1 MDTATGSFR
10 AANDS
15 HQHRRW
21 QYGAEVARKIS
32 TGVVF
37 VNLPTMVRADLPFGG
52 IRHSGYGR
60 EQLGLGIVDINAEL
74 WLGTRPSASAS
85 RHEFNASVIRDWPV
99 PTDVHHLEQ
108 RGAARGINL
117 VVLLIWYTHRRASR
131 RLGKLQNDLDAL
143 RQAFD
148 LMSSRLLMT
157 VLNRKPGRWHLGSGL
172 AA

>member
-1 MDTATGSFR
+1 
-10 AANDS
+10 
-15 HQHRRW
+15 
-21 QYGAEVARKIS
+21 
-32 TGVVF
+32 
-37 VNLPTMVRADLPFGG
+37 
-52 IRHSGYGR
+52 
-60 EQLGLGIVDINAEL
+60 
-74 WLGTRPSASAS
+74 
-85 RHEFNASVIRDWPV
+85 V

-157 VLNRKPGRWHLGSGL
+157 VLNRKPGR
-172 AA
+172 